1 LVQRR
6 WISVRR
12 IRGIFFLLLIL
23 SVIESYAQSLPRV
36 PLYIK
41 NKEIRVEV
49 AKTPEERAMGLMG
62 RTHLGKD
69 EGMLFIFDAEGY
81 HAFWMKNTHIPL
93 AIAFIDKEY
102 KIVKISEMKPLT
114 LNSHAPLQPIL
125 YALEM
130 GKGWFSANGIKAG
143 DVVRFSK

>member
-1 LVQRR
+1 LVQ
-6 WISVRR
+6 R
-12 IRGIFFLLLIL
+12 IRGIFFLLLIF
-23 SVIESYAQSLPRV
+23 SVFEAYAQSLPRV

-41 NKEIRVEV
+41 NKEIWVEV

-69 EGMLFIFDAEGY
+69 EGMLFIFETEGY
-81 HAFWMKNTHIPL
+81 HSFWMKNTLIPL

-114 LNSHAPLQPIL
+114 LGSHTPSQPIL

-130 GKGWFSANGIKAG
+130 EKGWFSSNGVKLG